1 MYDVLIIGKGPAGI
15 SAALYTVR
23 AGLGTLVVASGESEL
38 VKSARVE
45 NYYGFEHPV
54 SGKQLLDAG
63 VAQAARLGVELMQGE
78 VVSVSPENK
87 GFRVDTTSTCYIAAS
102 VLLAP
107 GQPAKKVS
115 IANLA
120 SFEGRGVSYCTT
132 CDGFF
137 YRGKKV
143 GILGNR
149 DYAIHEAEEL
159 MGFTSDITLYTNG
172 LMLELT
178 DTYSKKAE
186 NLRTD
191 KRKISKVDGE
201 EQLNRIYFEDG
212 SSEVIDGLFVASGS
226 ASGSDLAKKMGLATE
241 DGSIVVGPGQI
252 TNIPGIFAAGD
263 CTGGFRQ
270 ISTAVGEGALAGRS
284 IIDYVRGKKHTG
296 G

>member
-38 VKSARVE
+38 VKSARIE

-54 SGKQLLDAG
+54 SGKELLDAG
-63 VAQAARLGVELMQGE
+63 VAQAVRLGVEVREGE
-78 VVSVSPENK
+78 VVSVSPENE
-87 GFRVDTTSTCYIAAS
+87 GFRVDTTSTCYTAAA

-107 GQPAKKVS
+107 GQPVKKVN
-115 IANLA
+115 IANIA

-137 YRGKKV
+137 YRGRKTGV
-143 GILGNR
+143 LGNR

-159 MGFTSDITLYTNG
+159 VGFTTDITLYTNG
-172 LMLELT
+172 LELELT
-178 DTYSKKAE
+178 DKYIKKAA
-186 NLRTD
+186 NFRID
-191 KRKISKVDGE
+191 RRKITKVDGD
-201 EQLNRIYFEDG
+201 EQLQKIYFEDG
-212 SSEVIDGLFVASGS
+212 SSEEIEGLFVAPGS
-226 ASGSDLAKKMGLATE
+226 ASASYLAKKMGLATE
-241 DGSIVVGPGQI
+241 NGSIITESGQI

-284 IIDYVRGKKHTG
+284 IIDYVRAKKITG